1 MAAVPPCLFPQSAL
15 HFSGVNHDDLIAAFL
30 EHIQPHLDTLA
41 AINSRARLEDV
52 RIRLWPLYGPNRL
65 RQLGELLRPSQARRQ
80 QVETQVWF
88 IYRGPGIGDRGSE
101 SDAGPLAPDS
111 RPLIF
116 WATSSLEAALR
127 VMRERGFS
135 HCTPWAPLAPLEMTR
150 AAIAAAYL
158 YEWVDPG
165 EGRVKEFLRRVVIRT
180 AAPDMPRRLVVQ
192 GARRHDPRRP
202 GDPDLMLTERD
213 TVVDLDAPD
222 APAQIDAA
230 LERIVHQG
238 WDQYEVAW

>member
-1 MAAVPPCLFPQSAL
+1 
-15 HFSGVNHDDLIAAFL
+15 VNHDALIAAFL
-30 EHIQPHLDTLA
+30 EHIQPHLDALA
-41 AINSRARLEDV
+41 AIKSRARLEDV

-88 IYRGPGIGDRGSE
+88 IDLPDRSPSPPRPGEKGE
-101 SDAGPLAPDS
+101 EYPT
-111 RPLIF
+111 IF

-135 HCTPWAPLAPLEMTR
+135 HCTPWTSLTPLEMAR
-150 AAIAAAYL
+150 AAVAAAYL

-180 AAPDMPRRLVVQ
+180 AAPNMPRRLVVQ
-192 GARRHDPRRP
+192 GARRRRDPRRP
-202 GDPDLMLTERD
+202 GDPDLMLTKRD
-213 TVVDLDAPD
+213 AVVDLDAPD